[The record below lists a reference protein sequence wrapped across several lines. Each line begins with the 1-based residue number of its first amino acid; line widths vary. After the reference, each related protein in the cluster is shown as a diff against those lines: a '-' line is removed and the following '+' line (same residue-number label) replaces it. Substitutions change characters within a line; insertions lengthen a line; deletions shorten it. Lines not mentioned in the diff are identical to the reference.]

1 MVIWLVSPT
10 KLCGS
15 TKTILLIFRPT
26 TFVDLVH
33 LVLLSGGW
41 VFYPSPYTRSNSLTK
56 TLTYSNSV
64 NCISNDFVTGVGDYF
79 SSGNDL
85 TSFTKP
91 LQSGTPILQVA
102 QEGRAILRK
111 FVAAFI
117 DCTKPL
123 VALVN
128 GPAVGISVT
137 TLGLYDLVL
146 AADQVSVF
154 CLSIYSTPLYFCRSM
169 YLGDVK
175 YRTQIS
181 LFFGFYQANIGPK
194 GK

>member
-1 MVIWLVSPT
+1 MYRVWTEKLMDASNNPEVKLVA
-10 KLCGS
+10 
-15 TKTILLIFRPT
+15 
-26 TFVDLVH
+26 
-33 LVLLSGGW
+33 
-41 VFYPSPYTRSNSLTK
+41 
-56 TLTYSNSV
+56 
-64 NCISNDFVTGVGDYF
+64 VTGVGDYF

-146 AADQVSVF
+146 AADQATFHIPLVSLGQTPEGCSSYTFPQIMGPLRAHDMLMFNRKLTAHEALDWGLVNRIFPMNVF
-154 CLSIYSTPLYFCRSM
+154 RASCDQLLYEEWIR
-169 YLGDVK
+169 LPPEV
-175 YRTQIS
+175 I
-181 LFFGFYQANIGPK
+181 
-194 GK
+194 